1 MLPVDHLHALREP
14 APLVL
19 VPRPQLRRLNAQLE
33 FLGEAADR
41 RPPDDAAR
49 CAVCPM
55 ISG

>member
-1 MLPVDHLHALREP
+1 LLPVDHLHALREP

-19 VPRPQLRRLNAQLE
+19 VPRPQLRWLNAQLE

-49 CAVCPM
+49 CGCLR
-55 ISG
+55 

>member
-33 FLGEAADR
+33 FLGEAAEIVVH
-41 RPPDDAAR
+41 PNDAAR
-49 CAVCPM
+49 CGCVR
-55 ISG
+55 